1 MNAFSFGS
9 YCPGDSAIHRMDPR
23 AKLVLGF
30 AFLILS
36 LVAGSWRAL
45 VAIAVF
51 VAACLA
57 VSRVPVERIWRSTA
71 PLLGIVVLVA
81 LVRLAVDAGGAV
93 IVALGPLGITTA
105 GLRSCA
111 FIAVRLTLMMLG
123 MSLITLTTTTLDLTA
138 GFERLMQPFARFGL
152 PAHELGMMLGL
163 ALRFMPEF
171 AGEMRDT
178 YNAQVSRGA
187 QLKGGVTGGVRMLAS
202 VAVPLF
208 ASVFRHAETLSQA
221 MDARCY
227 HGERGRT
234 RLHPLRYTCVD
245 AAAVAVVACL
255 GLSILF
261 LR

>member
-1 MNAFSFGS
+1 MSGFSFGS
-9 YCPGDSAIHRMDPR
+9 YCPGDSAVHRMDPR
-23 AKLVLGF
+23 AKLMLGLV
-30 AFLILS
+30 FLIVS
-36 LVAGSWRAL
+36 LAAGSWRAL
-45 VAIAVF
+45 AAVAVF
-51 VAACLA
+51 VIAGLA
-57 VSRVPVERIWRSTA
+57 LSQVPVERIGRSTA

-81 LVRLAVDAGGAV
+81 LVRLAVDADGTV
-93 IVALGPLGITTA
+93 IVAVGPLGITTA
-105 GLRSCA
+105 GLHACVFTA
-111 FIAVRLTLMMLG
+111 ARLTLMMLG

-178 YNAQVSRGA
+178 YAAQVSRGA
-187 QLKGGVTGGVRMLAS
+187 QLNGGVSGRLRMLAS

-208 ASVFRHAETLSQA
+208 ASVFRRAETLSAA
-221 MDARCY
+221 MEARCY

-234 RLHPLRYTCVD
+234 RLHPLHCTSVD
-245 AAAVAVVACL
+245 AAGAAAVAILAVAVL
-255 GLSILF
+255 L

>member
-1 MNAFSFGS
+1 MSAFSFGS

-23 AKLVLGF
+23 AKLILGF

-45 VAIAVF
+45 AAVAVF
-51 VAACLA
+51 VAACLI
-57 VSRVPVERIWRSTA
+57 VSRVPAERIWRSTA

-81 LVRLAVDAGGAV
+81 LVRLAVDAGDTV
-93 IVALGPLGITTA
+93 LVALGPFGITSA
-105 GLRSCA
+105 GLRSCT

-138 GFERLMQPFARFGL
+138 GFERLMQPLARFGL

-171 AGEMRDT
+171 ADEMHDT

-187 QLKGGVTGGVRMLAS
+187 QLKGGLSGRVRMLAS

-208 ASVFRHAETLSQA
+208 ASVFRRAETLSQA
-221 MDARCY
+221 MEARCY

-234 RLHPLRYTCVD
+234 RLHPLRYSRVD
-245 AAAVAVVACL
+245 AAGAAALACLAVAVL
-255 GLSILF
+255 L

>member
-1 MNAFSFGS
+1 MNGFSFGS
-9 YCPGDSAIHRMDPR
+9 YCPGDSVIHRMDPR
-23 AKLVLGF
+23 AKLLLGF
-30 AFLILS
+30 VFLILS
-36 LVAGSWRAL
+36 LAADSWRAL
-45 VAIAVF
+45 AAVAVF
-51 VAACLA
+51 VIACLA
-57 VSRVPVERIWRSTA
+57 ISRVPAERIWRSTA

-81 LVRLAVDAGGAV
+81 LVRLAVDAGGTV

-105 GLRSCA
+105 GLSSCV

-187 QLKGGVTGGVRMLAS
+187 QLTGGVTGRVRMLAS

-208 ASVFRHAETLSQA
+208 ASVFRRAETLSQA
-221 MDARCY
+221 MDARYY

-234 RLHPLRYTCVD
+234 RLHPLRYTRVD
-245 AAAVAVVACL
+245 AAGAAAVVCLTVAVL
-255 GLSILF
+255 L